1 MVRPG
6 VMRSLIP
13 AATGRVPWL
22 VMVALCVFTMASRPV
37 VAGDDWISEV
47 KLGALYHDMP
57 GLWSNFQ
64 LEQTS
69 VDPNL
74 EILFRPLVQ
83 WQGGM
88 IRPAIGAEVNL
99 RGDTS
104 KAYADLRWQFDVTRA
119 LYFALGFG
127 AAIHDGTIA
136 PTDPNRKAL
145 GARVLFHPSAEI
157 GINLDPHDNVSVFFD
172 HMSNGD
178 TANYNEG
185 MDELGVRYGYRF

>member
-1 MVRPG
+1 MPPSKQATRRLRLWLAMSVAIG
-6 VMRSLIP
+6 TVAASVP
-13 AATGRVPWL
+13 ACAGEGL
-22 VMVALCVFTMASRPV
+22 V
-37 VAGDDWISEV
+37 SEI

-74 EILFRPLVQ
+74 EILFRPMAQ

-88 IRPAIGAEVNL
+88 IRPAVGTEINL

-104 KAYADLRWQFDVTRA
+104 KAYADLRLQFDVTRSF
-119 LYFALGFG
+119 YVALGFG
-127 AAIHDGTIA
+127 AAIHDGTLA

-157 GINLDPHDNVSVFFD
+157 GLNLDTHNNVSVYFD

-178 TANYNEG
+178 TATYNEG